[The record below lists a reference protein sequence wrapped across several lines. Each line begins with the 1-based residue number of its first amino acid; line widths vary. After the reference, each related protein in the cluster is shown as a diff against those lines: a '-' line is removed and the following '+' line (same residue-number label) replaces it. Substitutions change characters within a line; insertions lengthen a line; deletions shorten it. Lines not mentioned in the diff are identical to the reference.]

1 MKKQIM
7 LTATFVLVAVAAIAQ
22 TPAECVPVDG
32 GLSLLVAAGVA
43 GYSAK
48 KVAEK
53 KKQSKDNTQINDK

>member
-7 LTATFVLVAVAAIAQ
+7 LMAVFVTATMAAMAQ
-22 TPAECVPVDG
+22 TPADCVPVDG

-48 KVAEK
+48 KIAEK
-53 KKQSKDNTQINDK
+53 KQGKGNTQTNDK